1 VPIRRAFMAPFFLEG
16 TQLEIGSTRVIGKG
30 SKRALVEVR
39 DKTTLS
45 LRLTNGHP
53 VYAGEATTDGLDFAG
68 HVHTIRHDT
77 ELTRQSVSTLA
88 KKPQIIWKER

>member
-1 VPIRRAFMAPFFLEG
+1 MAPYFLDGQE
-16 TQLEIGSTRVIGKG
+16 LKIGFTKAIGRG
-30 SKRALVEVR
+30 NKRALVEVR
-39 DKTTLS
+39 DENTLS